1 MTVFAA
7 VGSRMSEDRNI
18 LDSAPD
24 VCFKIDVI
32 LLSFAYNPTAGLL
45 LSVTD
50 AFEIPHLIKSGSCK
64 SQNAKSVHQSPLV
77 ICC

>member
-1 MTVFAA
+1 MTAFAA
-7 VGSRMSEDRNI
+7 VGRRMSEDRNV
-18 LDSAPD
+18 LNSAPG

-45 LSVTD
+45 LSVTA

-64 SQNAKSVHQSPLV
+64 SQNAKGVHQSPLV
-77 ICC
+77 VCC